1 MAISSTKQTEI
12 LKIVAGLFNAAPGG
26 SNLSELAK
34 QVEGG
39 MTTSQLADA
48 LASIPLFTSG
58 ILAGKVTVD
67 DQVNV
72 LMNNFGMTADS
83 DAASAGSQ
91 AKAYFT
97 QQITDG
103 VGFGKIVFD
112 AVTFLSAT
120 TDAKF
125 AAAQTLLNNKALV
138 AAAYSSAN
146 SSSDLSVLQ
155 KVLSNVKGDA
165 PYTPADVTNVLAGS
179 GSDGSGGKTFSLTS
193 GADQADTTGSFKN
206 GGLVASDFKFT
217 PANETVTASAGTLAG
232 GDVLADST
240 ATDADVLNAT
250 LTSGTAV
257 TPSISGIE
265 AINLD
270 VKTSNSGLDLA
281 SVAGAKAINVN
292 TNIAI
297 AAQLTNVN
305 TATVPTIG
313 LSGSGVLTVAATTL
327 AGTTA
332 GGNAESLSVK
342 LNGANTSGTGVALQR
357 AGLTLDTAVAGAL
370 ETLNLES
377 AGSAKNTLV
386 LSAADT
392 TSDADVVAPT
402 GISKTVVTGGTDL
415 DLLVANVLITG
426 QTLDASTHTGSL
438 NLFIDRNGAA
448 TAASNLTNVKGVDTY
463 TFRDSAAGGDAMVAS
478 GLVDGTNVVLTYS
491 TTGASSLAIK
501 GAASSTS
508 NVLNLTLDNAVD
520 ATDVAVA
527 TSLTINDVETVNI
540 KSEGG
545 TTAGNSIAGLT
556 VDTDSKVT
564 VDGATKLDLQLAA
577 TSAVASVQV
586 QGSGNHKV
594 DFAAAVTYADG
605 KNLTIDGNTA
615 TGKLTLDGGDFTGTA
630 GTKKET
636 LTINGGSNDDTI
648 TGTTDANSYNVIDA
662 SGGKDTV
669 NVLGAAAKSTV
680 SLGDG
685 VDTLNLA
692 AATANLFVTDF
703 ALGASGD
710 KLSVDTVAAMTFGGV
725 GAASANNQLVIANAS
740 VANDAAA
747 AALVSGTATAEA
759 AVIVI
764 NDATGFAELWYDA
777 DGTAGGEVKLATFE
791 NITTVGV
798 LTDTTSGFV
807 ADNFGTWG

>member
-26 SNLSELAK
+26 SNLSDLAR

-48 LASIPLFTSG
+48 LASIPLFTGG

-165 PYTPADVTNVLAGS
+165 PYTPADVANVLAGS
-179 GSDGSGGKTFSLTS
+179 GSDGSGGKTFTLTS
-193 GADQADTTGSFKN
+193 GADQADTTGSSKN
-206 GGLVASDFKFT
+206 GGLITSDFEFT
-217 PANETVTASAGTLAG
+217 NANETVTAVAGTLG
-232 GDVLADST
+232 NTDVLADGST
-240 ATDADVLNAT
+240 ADADVLNAT
-250 LTSGTAV
+250 LTGGATV
-257 TPSISGIE
+257 TPSLTNIE
-265 AINLD
+265 TINLD
-270 VKTSNSGLDLA
+270 VKVANSGLDLG
-281 SVAGAKAINVN
+281 SVSGTKVINVN
-292 TNIAI
+292 TNTGI
-297 AAQLTNVN
+297 AAAVASIN
-305 TATVPTIG
+305 TAAAPAIV
-313 LSGSGVLTVAATTL
+313 LKGSGVLTATVATL

-332 GGNAESLSVK
+332 GGTAESLSVK
-342 LNGANTSGTGVALQR
+342 LDGANTSGTGAAIQR

-386 LSAADT
+386 LAL
-392 TSDADVVAPT
+392 DAVSVVPT
-402 GISKTVVTGGTDL
+402 GITKTVVTGATDL
-415 DLLVANVLITG
+415 DLLTAQSVISG
-426 QTLDASTHTGSL
+426 QTLDGSAHTGAL
-438 NLFIDRNGAA
+438 NLSVDRNGAT
-448 TAASNLTNVKGVDTY
+448 TASTNLTNVTGVDTY
-463 TFRDSAAGGDAMVAS
+463 TFRDSTAGGDALVAS
-478 GLVDGTNVVLTYS
+478 GLTDGANVVLTYG

-501 GAASSTS
+501 GAASSTT
-508 NVLNLTLDNAVD
+508 NVLNLLVDNATD
-520 ATDVAVA
+520 ATDTAVA
-527 TSLTINDVETVNI
+527 TSLTIADVETVNI

-556 VDTDSKVT
+556 VDTASKVT
-564 VDGATKLDLQLAA
+564 LDGSTKMDLQLAA
-577 TSAVASVQV
+577 TSNVATVTVS
-586 QGSGNHKV
+586 GSGAHKV
-594 DFAAAVTYADG
+594 DFAAAVTYAEG
-605 KNLTIDGNTA
+605 KNLTIDGSTG
-615 TGKLTLDGGDFTGTA
+615 TGKLTLDGTDFTGTA
-630 GTKKET
+630 GGVAEK
-636 LTINGGSNDDTI
+636 LTILGGTTDDTI
-648 TGTTDANSYNVIDA
+648 TGTANADSKNVIDA
-662 SGGKDTV
+662 
-669 NVLGAAAKSTV
+669 GA
-680 SLGDG
+680 G
-685 VDTLNLA
+685 VDTINL
-692 AATANLFVTDF
+692 ATANNSNVTLGTGADKMNITGLTGVGHITLTDF
-703 ALGASGD
+703 ALGTGGD
-710 KLSVDTVAAMTFGGV
+710 VLSVDTAAAMTLGAN
-725 GAASANNQLVIANAS
+725 GAAAVATQLVVINAAQANNAAIIALLDAAGGETAVIA
-740 VANDAAA
+740 
-747 AALVSGTATAEA
+747 
-759 AVIVI
+759 I
-764 NDATGFAELWYDA
+764 NNATGVAELWYDA
-777 DGTAGGEVKLATFE
+777 DGAAGGEVKLASFD

-798 LTDTTSGFV
+798 LTDATSGFT
-807 ADNFGTWG
+807 AANFGTWA